1 MNGVELLFEGN
12 HLQYLLPIINLR
24 FQVLKIK
31 VLGKLLSAT
40 VNLTASQE
48 LKFFI
53 FFAEI
58 VGDINECDF

>member
-48 LKFFI
+48 LKYFFLLRLLVILMNVI
-53 FFAEI
+53 F
-58 VGDINECDF
+58 